1 MKKILLITLIILF
14 SGFHQRIKV
23 RERLTASRI
32 EKHFP
37 VPSTGEIIR
46 YRNNAY
52 VVKTIEGFGEDGTLN
67 DVQFWESEGFL
78 EFKKDEFLKLKNFL
92 EENDLQA
99 KVEFNLIGKKLMK
112 INSDTVTYE
121 LKDTNHHRIYYF
133 KKGNEKE
140 LFILKF

>member
-1 MKKILLITLIILF
+1 MKKMLLITSIFLF
-14 SGFHQRIKV
+14 SGFHQKIKV

-46 YRNNAY
+46 YRNNVY
-52 VVKTIEGFGEDGTLN
+52 VVKTIEGFDEDGTLN
-67 DVQFWESEGFL
+67 DVQLWKSEGFL
-78 EFKKDEFLKLKNFL
+78 EFKREEFIKLSDFL
-92 EENDLQA
+92 DTHDLQP
-99 KVEFNLIGKKLMK
+99 KVEFCLIDKKLMK
-112 INSDTVTYE
+112 VNSDTVTYE
-121 LKDTNHHRIYYF
+121 LKHTNRHRIYYF